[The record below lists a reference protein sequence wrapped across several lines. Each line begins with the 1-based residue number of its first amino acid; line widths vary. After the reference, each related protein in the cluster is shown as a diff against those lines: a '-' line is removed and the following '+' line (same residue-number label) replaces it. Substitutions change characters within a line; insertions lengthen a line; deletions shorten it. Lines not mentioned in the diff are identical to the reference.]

1 MKPWLIVGLLLG
13 NGLLFG
19 SPMDTTAAQ
28 ATEKDYSTTP
38 HFYLVRGLS
47 RESGHWNGDFSDRL
61 LEQFPGAEI
70 TYMDLPG
77 VGQFYDLPAKVSVK
91 KTAQFLHNYYGA
103 DIAEEKGNKIL
114 LATSLGGVMAL
125 EWLRLQP
132 DAFDGVITV
141 NTGLKKVC
149 KGKER
154 AQPKAKLKM
163 IGVVLSL
170 FKPKR
175 ERRILNINSN
185 YHDGDT
191 TILAKWLAIQRER
204 PLSNFT
210 MVKQTLANELHRPK
224 AEPLG
229 VPTLVVGSKKDEIV
243 AEACSCKVAEA
254 LEADLRIHPT
264 SGHGMPIDEP
274 VWLAEQTALWWK
286 SHHPEYQPKL
296 HPEIPG
302 NQAAHELEELR
313 D

>member
-1 MKPWLIVGLLLG
+1 MKAWMTLFLFCGALTLG
-13 NGLLFG
+13 AA
-19 SPMDTTAAQ
+19 PIDTTAAQ

-38 HFYLVRGLS
+38 HFYLMRGLS
-47 RESGHWNGDFSDRL
+47 RESGHWNGEFSDRI

-163 IGVVLSL
+163 IGVVLSFL
-170 FKPKR
+170 KPAR
-175 ERRILNINSN
+175 ERRILGINSN

-191 TILAKWLAIQRER
+191 LILNKWMAIQEQR

-210 MVKQTLANELHRPK
+210 MVKQTLANEFHRPT
-224 AEPLG
+224 ARPLG
-229 VPTLVVGSKKDEIV
+229 VPTLVVGSEKDEIV
-243 AEACSCKVAEA
+243 AAACTCKVAEA
-254 LEADLRIHPT
+254 LAADLRLHPS

-274 VWLAEQTALWWK
+274 VWLAEQVALWWK
-286 SHHPEYQPKL
+286 MHHPEYQPVL
-296 HPEIPG
+296 LPEQPG
-302 NQAAHELEELR
+302 NQAAQELEEVR